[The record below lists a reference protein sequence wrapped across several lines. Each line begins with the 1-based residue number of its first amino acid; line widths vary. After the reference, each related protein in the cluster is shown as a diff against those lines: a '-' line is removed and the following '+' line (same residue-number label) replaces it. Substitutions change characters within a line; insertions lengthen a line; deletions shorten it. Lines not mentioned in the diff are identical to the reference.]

1 MNKSTAILSLFA
13 YEGISLKIGQMGP
26 MMYEYDDVALMQ
38 NNTDYGYNYENEY
51 MHDDLDLS
59 FLKNHKSITFEGPI
73 YGDINIYLGDQ
84 LCGEEID
91 CEEIMPG
98 FDGDYDCEFDGETG
112 EHGGE
117 TGEHG
122 GEIDAH
128 GGEID
133 VQDQSGAQCHYDQ
146 YFMLHDDHDNE
157 HVSIASENGWDMI
170 GFIADHTH
178 FDP

>member
-13 YEGISLKIGQMGP
+13 YEGLSLKIGQMGP

-59 FLKNHKSITFEGPI
+59 FLKNHESITFEGPI

-84 LCGEEID
+84 LCGEKID
-91 CEEIMPG
+91 CGEIMPG
-98 FDGDYDCEFDGETG
+98 FDGDYDCEFD
-112 EHGGE
+112 GE